1 LADARPALWVVL
13 PAASSFGAEVPPVSG
28 REVDC
33 TIRDVLDPVVDAV
46 GPNGAAD

>member
-1 LADARPALWVVL
+1 VGRSSGNGVVRGRS
-13 PAASSFGAEVPPVSG
+13 AAGLG

-46 GPNGAAD
+46 GANGAAD